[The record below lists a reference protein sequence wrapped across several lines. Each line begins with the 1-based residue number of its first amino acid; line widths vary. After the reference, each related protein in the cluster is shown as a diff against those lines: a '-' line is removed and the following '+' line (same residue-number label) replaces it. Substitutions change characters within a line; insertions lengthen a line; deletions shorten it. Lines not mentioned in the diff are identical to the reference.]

1 MKTKGTSLKLLLC
14 LWVGLVWSS
23 PLWAQADASTDEVP
37 DAVLRK
43 IESKQTEERTEVQLT
58 FLKDYSQSISYHY
71 DPGVFTATLPH
82 AQFGPDQE
90 NLRINNQF
98 VEAVRLRQ
106 EGKNTLL
113 EVRFADPKFDA
124 VSKVSHQAEFE
135 KLTFL
140 LYKKTP
146 SLELIGGPEPA
157 PKEEPVKA
165 PVPPPSS
172 LGAEVPQMSTFELLQ
187 ILIALAFV
195 LALIYAALWTYNRF
209 FLKNLNAKRGQYRIR
224 MASSFHLS
232 PKQKVVVLE
241 VNDMAFACG
250 VTPTQIGVIAQVDKG
265 EFSRFMDSRTVG
277 AKESVDFARLR
288 EEYRASRIA
297 QEEAAQA
304 PVQKAN
310 FAAEL
315 FEKVKKLKPID

>member
-1 MKTKGTSLKLLLC
+1 MKPTVFLCLLLSLFC
-14 LWVGLVWSS
+14 TGA
-23 PLWAQADASTDEVP
+23 LWAAEDESSDSAP
-37 DAVLRK
+37 EGVLRK
-43 IESKQTEERTEVQLT
+43 LESKQTEERTEVHLT
-58 FLKDYSQSISYHY
+58 FLKDYSQSISYHF

-82 AQFGPDQE
+82 AKFGPDQE
-90 NLRINNQF
+90 HLRINNQF

-106 EGKNTLL
+106 EGKNILL
-113 EVRFADPKFDA
+113 EIRFADPKFDA
-124 VSKVSHQAEFE
+124 VSKVGHQAEFE
-135 KLTFL
+135 RLTFL
-140 LYKKTP
+140 VYKNAP
-146 SLELIGGPEPA
+146 SPELIGGPEPA
-157 PKEEPVKA
+157 PKEVAVKA
-165 PVPPPSS
+165 PTPAPSS

-187 ILIALAFV
+187 ILIALTFV

-209 FLKNLNAKRGQYRIR
+209 FLKNLNAKRGQYKIKL
-224 MASSFHLS
+224 ASSFHLS

-265 EFSRFMDSRTVG
+265 EFSRFMDSRTGG